1 MYRLSIISFLF
12 ISFVN
17 SNELTFNEVIE
28 KDDKSV
34 EISFL
39 LEKVSLVKSYSLNTP
54 SRLVLD
60 IYDTKLKEDINISYN
75 ST

>member
-1 MYRLSIISFLF
+1 MYRLSLISFLF

-34 EISFL
+34 EISFC
-39 LEKVSLVKSYSLNTP
+39 
-54 SRLVLD
+54 
-60 IYDTKLKEDINISYN
+60 
-75 ST
+75 